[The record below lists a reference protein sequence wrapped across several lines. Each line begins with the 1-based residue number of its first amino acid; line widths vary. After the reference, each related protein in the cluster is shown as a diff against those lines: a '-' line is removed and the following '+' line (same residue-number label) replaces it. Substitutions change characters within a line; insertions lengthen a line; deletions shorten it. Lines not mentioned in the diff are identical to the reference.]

1 MAWNSAQNQQWN
13 KQQPSQLGQ
22 SQSQAGFGQS
32 NQQGLY
38 GGVSPWASGASTPA
52 GSNAQNQG
60 GWSPIG
66 QQYDYGAPASGG
78 GGGLPGQNQ
87 WDKTGTSAG
96 TTGAPQYDYSVQGA
110 YGTGDATFG
119 ATPMAGVG
127 PANEAI
133 VQGGRR
139 EPTASWDEHR
149 QQAAYTMWDAVQGGG
164 ADPYDTE
171 AVMDILREL
180 QERQRKEGH
189 DQILNQLAG
198 AGLNTSG
205 VVGSTMADFEGSLAD
220 SLLRGNLNAIN
231 TGAGYARQDEN
242 LRQQQLS
249 TYGNLVGNYYGQD
262 QYADESQ
269 KDREWSDYMTGKYGT
284 VDQDVVGGFD
294 PNSLALYDLPG
305 GEPTPD
311 ITPWT
316 EPTQGPTSPASPYTA
331 PSKWKDPAPRPT
343 PDQPSGSEVAPG
355 ATGESTGGGRDW
367 EETRPDPWEREQEQG
382 KLDARDAYL
391 ETLKGGTPE
400 EQEAARQAMKDAG
413 YQDWEITEFT
423 KQGSGG

>member
-38 GGVSPWASGASTPA
+38 GGVSQVQANQANSGWGGGQQQNYIPQSNYGQGVAGQGLYGNTGGWNGVSAQGTPQGVTAPTPVFDDSQQVAYTGQQPA
-52 GSNAQNQG
+52 GVSNL
-60 GWSPIG
+60 SY
-66 QQYDYGAPASGG
+66 QQPQDDT
-78 GGGLPGQNQ
+78 NQ
-87 WDKTGTSAG
+87 WD
-96 TTGAPQYDYSVQGA
+96 D
-110 YGTGDATFG
+110 D
-119 ATPMAGVG
+119 
-127 PANEAI
+127 
-133 VQGGRR
+133 
-139 EPTASWDEHR
+139 R
-149 QQAAYTMWDAVQGGG
+149 QQATYTMWDAVQGGG
-164 ADPYDTE
+164 ADPYDPA
-171 AVMDILREL
+171 AVTDILREL

-249 TYGNLVGNYYGQD
+249 TYGNLVGNYYAQD

-269 KDREWSDYMTGKYGT
+269 KGREWSDYMTGKYGT

-294 PNSLALYDLPG
+294 PNSLAKW
-305 GEPTPD
+305 EIPD
-311 ITPWT
+311 PVS
-316 EPTQGPTSPASPYTA
+316 GL
-331 PSKWKDPAPRPT
+331 SKWKPPQGAIT
-343 PDQPSGSEVAPG
+343 G
-355 ATGESTGGGRDW
+355 ATVI
-367 EETRPDPWEREQEQG
+367 PDEG
-382 KLDARDAYL
+382 ASRDAWKNASDAYM
-391 ETLKGGTPE
+391 EAMRSGKNVREAEQAFRDAGGTDEDIERLQKQFNQGVNE
-400 EQEAARQAMKDAG
+400 ENTN
-413 YQDWEITEFT
+413 I
-423 KQGSGG
+423 

>member
-38 GGVSPWASGASTPA
+38 GGVSQVQANQANSGWGGGQQQNYIPQSNYGQGVAGQGLYGNTGGWNGVSAQGTPQGVTAPTPVFDDSQQVAYTGQQPA
-52 GSNAQNQG
+52 GVSNL
-60 GWSPIG
+60 SY
-66 QQYDYGAPASGG
+66 QQPQDDT
-78 GGGLPGQNQ
+78 NQ
-87 WDKTGTSAG
+87 WD
-96 TTGAPQYDYSVQGA
+96 D
-110 YGTGDATFG
+110 D
-119 ATPMAGVG
+119 
-127 PANEAI
+127 
-133 VQGGRR
+133 
-139 EPTASWDEHR
+139 R
-149 QQAAYTMWDAVQGGG
+149 QQATYTMWDAVQGGG
-164 ADPYDTE
+164 ADPYDPA
-171 AVMDILREL
+171 AVTDILREL

-249 TYGNLVGNYYGQD
+249 TYGNLVGNYYAQD

-269 KDREWSDYMTGKYGT
+269 KGREWSDYMTGKYGT

-305 GEPTPD
+305 GEPTPK
-311 ITPWT
+311 PL
-316 EPTQGPTSPASPYTA
+316 ESGP
-331 PSKWKDPAPRPT
+331 PRGGGAT
-343 PDQPSGSEVAPG
+343 PDYVEPP
-355 ATGESTGGGRDW
+355 TGPEKEAINEIRSAA
-367 EETRPDPWEREQEQG
+367 E
-382 KLDARDAYL
+382 DAYTQAL
-391 ETLKGGTPE
+391 REGTQYE
-400 EQEAARQAMKDAG
+400 KDAARQALKNTGYTEEELDRWVERVLGKKATPEEDA
-413 YQDWEITEFT
+413 EKAKKAF
-423 KQGSGG
+423 GG